1 MSSVTI
7 DLADDT
13 LAALEEHAASKG
25 VSVSRLVTQFADHAA
40 DQVRKLREL
49 RRDVADADPAAL
61 RRYLNAIPDIEP
73 EEWDQMENG

>member
-13 LAALEEHAASKG
+13 QAALEEHAARGG
-25 VSVSRLVTQFADHAA
+25 VSVARLVAQIADDAA

-49 RRDVADADPAAL
+49 RRDLADADPAAL
-61 RRYLNAIPDIEP
+61 RHYLDAIPDVEP

>member
-13 LAALEEHAASKG
+13 LATLEEHAAG
-25 VSVSRLVTQFADHAA
+25 GDVSVSRLVAQLADHAA

-49 RRDVADADPAAL
+49 RRDVSDADPAAL
-61 RRYLNAIPDIEP
+61 RHYLDAIPDVEP